1 MDDKQETQDKVNV
14 PQEKSVPDRIRN
26 YACIVY
32 PDSAP
37 DNWIQILADMA
48 VPCLVSPLHNRD
60 FNANGEL
67 KKPHYH
73 VLFTFE
79 GKKSKSQFNNMIKPL
94 NGTEVV
100 IVESIRGYARY
111 LCHLDNPEKAQ
122 YNVGD
127 IRQFGGADYEAYVC
141 MSSDVTKQVRLMQH
155 YIKKQH
161 IYSYSYFLDIC
172 SESFPDWHYLL
183 INRCSFVIQCYL
195 KSRNDDRKEFIGNG
209 IREKTE

>member
-1 MDDKQETQDKVNV
+1 MDDKQEITGEVKV
-14 PQEKSVPDRIRN
+14 PQERNIPERVRN

-32 PDSAP
+32 PESAP
-37 DNWIQILADMA
+37 ENWLQILADMA

-60 FNANGEL
+60 FNADGKP

-79 GKKSKSQFNNMIKPL
+79 GKKSKSQFNVLIKPL

-100 IVESIRGYARY
+100 DVQSIRGYARY

-122 YNVGD
+122 YNVAD
-127 IRQFGGADYEAYVC
+127 IKQFGGADYEAFVC
-141 MSSDVTKQVRLMQH
+141 MSSDITKQVRLMQY

-161 IYSYSYFLDIC
+161 IYSYNYFLDIC
-172 SESFPDWHYLL
+172 AESFPDWHYLL
-183 INRCSFVIQCYL
+183 VNRCSFVIQCYL
-195 KSRNDDRKEFIGNG
+195 QSRNEDRKENMYG
-209 IREKTE
+209 IRKETK

>member
-1 MDDKQETQDKVNV
+1 MDGKQEITRDINE
-14 PQEKSVPDRIRN
+14 PQEKQVPQRIRN

-32 PDSAP
+32 PESAP
-37 DNWIQILADMA
+37 ENWLQILADMA

-60 FNANGEL
+60 FNPNGEL

-73 VLFTFE
+73 VMFTFE
-79 GKKSKSQFNNMIKPL
+79 GKKSKSQFNAMIKPL

-100 IVESIRGYARY
+100 VVESVRGYARY

-127 IRQFGGADYEAYVC
+127 IKAFGGADYEAYVC
-141 MSSDVTKQVRLMQH
+141 MSSDVTKQVRLMQY

-161 IYSYSYFLDIC
+161 IYSYAYFLDIC
-172 SESFPDWHYLL
+172 AESFPDWHYLL
-183 INRCSFVIQCYL
+183 INRCSFVIQSYL
-195 KSRNDDRKEFIGNG
+195 KSRNDDRKEFLGNG
-209 IREKTE
+209 FREKE